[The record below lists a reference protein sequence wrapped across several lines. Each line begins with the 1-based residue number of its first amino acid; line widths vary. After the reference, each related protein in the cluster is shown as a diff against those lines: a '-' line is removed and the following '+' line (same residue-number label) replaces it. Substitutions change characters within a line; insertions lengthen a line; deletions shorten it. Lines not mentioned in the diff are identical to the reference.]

1 MNDDLLAGGDAT
13 SAART
18 LAVRGFAAL
27 WQGREVRVAD
37 MGVDDSVIDAQVR
50 AGRLELDTSGRV
62 VGVHGL
68 VARST
73 PHRIEHERG
82 VVHTW
87 CAFDAIGIPAALG
100 INAAAVTSC
109 PACGNE
115 LRVTLTLGE
124 PNSVGRWCVWFP
136 SGPCEH
142 LVDDFCRHTNLF
154 CNAEHLSSVVPSNAA
169 GRVMTVTEAATIG
182 RSTWRDIADILGHP
196 EQDPLV
202 RGARCAMEAP

>member
-1 MNDDLLAGGDAT
+1 
-13 SAART
+13 
-18 LAVRGFAAL
+18 
-27 WQGREVRVAD
+27 
-37 MGVDDSVIDAQVR
+37 MGVDDSVIDA
-50 AGRLELDTSGRV
+50 AGPSGP
-62 VGVHGL
+62 
-68 VARST
+68 ARTRHIRPCGRCARTRRGST

-115 LRVTLTLGE
+115 LRVSLTLGE

-169 GRVMTVTEAATIG
+169 GRAITVTEAATIG

-196 EQDPLV
+196 EEDPLV
-202 RGARCAMEAP
+202 CVERGVQWKRQGDSISPPRRPSTGCP